1 MGRRRIP
8 TLLVLIA
15 IVFMIASCKTV
26 ATTSEYTEEDYE
38 YVYNLVLDRSRSDA
52 ELNLFINLN
61 EGKEDMIPADYSFL
75 KEYRYRVPGLDRI
88 LTNWSKTTRGLLVPN
103 FDVFQKFV
111 TELFSSTQK
120 PDCKV
125 VIEAGGDSISQYLR
139 EQCSAEMVADISAF
153 ITDLDVSAWREAAV
167 QYSAW
172 VNTREHLYEED
183 NPEIKAIP
191 SDDEIREMLSQHLV
205 DLFFTFLS
213 KYETLFRT
221 TPDPEM
227 DSLAASILGLQ

>member
-26 ATTSEYTEEDYE
+26 AKTSEYTEENYE

-52 ELNLFINLN
+52 VLNLFINLN

-88 LTNWSKTTRGLLVPN
+88 LTNWSKTTRELLVPN

-125 VIEAGGDSISQYLR
+125 VIETGGDSISQYLR

-153 ITDLDVSAWREAAV
+153 ITDLDVSAWRETAV

-227 DSLAASILGLQ
+227 DGLAASILGLQ